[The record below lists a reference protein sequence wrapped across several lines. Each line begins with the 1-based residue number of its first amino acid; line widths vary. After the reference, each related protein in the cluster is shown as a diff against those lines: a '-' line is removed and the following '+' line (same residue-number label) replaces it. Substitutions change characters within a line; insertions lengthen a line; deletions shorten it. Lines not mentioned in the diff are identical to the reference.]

1 MTNELITLP
10 EAALATHASPRAS
23 SKYLFIPTTDIVEA
37 LAQEGW
43 AVHSAVQTKS
53 KAEDRKGYQRHMLT
67 FRPVDPDNQIH
78 VGDSIAELLLD
89 QSHDTSR
96 SYRFGGGVFR
106 LICKNGMVVCETA
119 FPGLRLSHKGSL
131 AEIVAASLEVAK
143 KLPELGTLVGR
154 LKETHVNAMQRVDF
168 AARAIAVRY
177 GDKKPLEPADVLY
190 VRREQDKA
198 EDLWT
203 LFNIVQENIMRGGQI
218 GVLEN
223 GTIRRMQPITGLS
236 SGIGVNERLWELAM
250 EYAA

>member
-1 MTNELITLP
+1 MSNALITLP

-23 SKYLFIPTTDIVEA
+23 SKYLFIPTTDIVSA
-37 LAQEGW
+37 LADEGW
-43 AVHSAVQTKS
+43 VVNSAVQTKS
-53 KAEDRKGYQRHMLT
+53 KSVDRMGYQRHMLR

-106 LICKNGMVVCETA
+106 LVCGNGMVVCETA
-119 FPGLRLSHKGSL
+119 FPGLRLNHKGSL
-131 AEIVAASLEVAK
+131 SDIIQASLEVAR
-143 KLPELGTLVGR
+143 KLPELGALVSK
-154 LKETHVNAMQRVDF
+154 LKQTHVNEMQRQDF

-177 GDKKPLEPADVLY
+177 GEKKPLEPRDILY
-190 VRREQDKA
+190 VRREQDQA

-203 LFNIVQENIMRGGQI
+203 LFNVVQENIMRGGQI
-218 GVLEN
+218 GVLES
-223 GTIRRMQPITGLS
+223 GVIRRMQPITGLS